1 MDNQNMDSNR
11 NNKKSIIS
19 EPDENGVRYYTI
31 GQPPADRPPAG
42 PFYTDRQPDSGTLL
56 TEANLEDVAASQL
69 DAPDARKEPP
79 EAGSAG
85 MDFNDQ
91 NAQEDP
97 KGSRQAGSSRA
108 SEGPGMGSGFEVPP
122 RGSGMPPGG
131 GGMPPIGQKKS
142 LKKPLIIFGCILL
155 AVILLGAACSSLTSD
170 KESKFADISEDHI
183 SVLYIDG
190 TIGASDESAYSANT
204 YDHKWTLERLDDA
217 IHNPNNKGLIL
228 FVNTP
233 GGSVYETDEIYLKL
247 QEYKA
252 TGRPLYSA
260 MGSMAASGGYYISAP
275 ADKII
280 ANRNCWTG
288 SIGVTIGT
296 LFDISE
302 LLGRYGIKTV
312 TITSGKNK
320 AMGGMTDPMTKE
332 QQQIFQSLVDEAYEQ
347 FVGIVADG
355 RSMPVKQVKKLADGR
370 IYTAKQ
376 AQENGL
382 IDQIGTL
389 QEAIADMRAQYGLG
403 DCGIYDMKYENS
415 NLLSSLFSKVAQAAD
430 QGKKSDV
437 AALLELMEQQGN
449 MPISYMAQIGN

>member
-1 MDNQNMDSNR
+1 MDDKHMENNQDQTLEQSDS
-11 NNKKSIIS
+11 KKPNIIS

-31 GQPPADRPPAG
+31 DRPSAEG
-42 PFYTDRQPDSGTLL
+42 PSSGKSQSK
-56 TEANLEDVAASQL
+56 EDELVFASS
-69 DAPDARKEPP
+69 P
-79 EAGSAG
+79 EAWKESPYVGETST
-85 MDFNDQ
+85 
-91 NAQEDP
+91 
-97 KGSRQAGSSRA
+97 
-108 SEGPGMGSGFEVPP
+108 GSGGAPGSIESAADTNHSEAKDRFQVPP
-122 RGSGMPPGG
+122 RGPGMPPGG
-131 GGMPPIGQKKS
+131 VAMPPMGRKKS
-142 LKKPLIIFGCILL
+142 IKKPLIIFGCILL
-155 AVILLGAACSSLTSD
+155 AMIFLGVACSSLTSD
-170 KESKFADISEDHI
+170 KDEKFANISEDHI

-190 TIGASDESAYSANT
+190 TIGATDESAYSTST
-204 YDHKWTLERLDDA
+204 YNHKWTLARLNDA
-217 IHNPNNKGLIL
+217 IQNPNNKGMIL

-233 GGSVYETDEIYLKL
+233 GGSVYETDEIYMKL
-247 QEYKA
+247 LEYKA

-296 LFDISE
+296 LFDVSE
-302 LLGRYGIKTV
+302 LLDRYGIKTV

-320 AMGGMTDPMTKE
+320 AMGGMTDPLTKE
-332 QQQIFQSLVDEAYEQ
+332 QQEIFRSLVDEAYEQ

-355 RSMPVKQVKKLADGR
+355 RHMDVSQVKKLADGR

-389 QEAIADMRAQYGLG
+389 QDAVADMRAQYGLG
-403 DCGIYDMKYENS
+403 ECGVYDMKYENS
-415 NLLSSLFSKVAQAAD
+415 NLFASLFGKMAQASD
-430 QGKKSDV
+430 HGVKSDV
-437 AALLELMEQQGN
+437 AALLEFMDQQGN

>member
-1 MDNQNMDSNR
+1 MDDKHMENNQDQTLEQSDS
-11 NNKKSIIS
+11 KKPNIIS

-31 GQPPADRPPAG
+31 DRPSAEG
-42 PFYTDRQPDSGTLL
+42 PSSGKSQSK
-56 TEANLEDVAASQL
+56 EDELVFASS
-69 DAPDARKEPP
+69 P
-79 EAGSAG
+79 EAWKESPYVGETST
-85 MDFNDQ
+85 
-91 NAQEDP
+91 
-97 KGSRQAGSSRA
+97 
-108 SEGPGMGSGFEVPP
+108 GSGGAPGSIESAADTNHSEAKDRFQVPP
-122 RGSGMPPGG
+122 RGPGMPPGG
-131 GGMPPIGQKKS
+131 VAMPPMGRKKS
-142 LKKPLIIFGCILL
+142 IKKPLIIFGCILL
-155 AVILLGAACSSLTSD
+155 AMIFLGVACSSLTTD
-170 KESKFADISEDHI
+170 KDDKFADISEDHI

-190 TIGASDESAYSANT
+190 TIGATDESAYSAST
-204 YDHKWTLERLDDA
+204 YDHEWTLARLDDA
-217 IHNPNNKGLIL
+217 IQNPNNKGLIL

-233 GGSVYETDEIYLKL
+233 GGGVYETDEIYLKL

-296 LFDISE
+296 LFDVSE
-302 LLGRYGIKTV
+302 LLDRYGIKTV

-320 AMGGMTDPMTKE
+320 AMGGMTDPLTKE
-332 QQQIFQSLVDEAYEQ
+332 QQEIFRSLVDEAYEQ

-355 RSMPVKQVKKLADGR
+355 RHMDVSQVKKLADGR

-389 QEAIADMRAQYGLG
+389 QDAVADMRAQYGLG
-403 DCGIYDMKYENS
+403 ECGVYDMKYENS
-415 NLLSSLFSKVAQAAD
+415 NLFASLFGKMAQASD
-430 QGKKSDV
+430 HGVKSDV
-437 AALLELMEQQGN
+437 AALLEFMDQQGN